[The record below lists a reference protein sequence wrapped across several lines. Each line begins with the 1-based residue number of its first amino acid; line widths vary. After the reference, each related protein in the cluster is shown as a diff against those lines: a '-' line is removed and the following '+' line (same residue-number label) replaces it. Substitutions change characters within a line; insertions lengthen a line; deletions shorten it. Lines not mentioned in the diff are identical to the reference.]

1 MHFSEEKEARMEN
14 DALESNFEMEMYK
27 IYREAY
33 AKCKHNAHIFHGML
47 QDHGGAVTAKR
58 LLS

>member
-1 MHFSEEKEARMEN
+1 MEN